1 MQTIKLDPK
10 VLRDREENPKLH
22 TREQIEHVKRSIQE
36 FGFTQPVVV
45 DEKNIILI
53 GHARTQA
60 ARELELKTVP
70 VFRYTGLDE
79 TEKLALCALDNQ
91 LAQQTPLDRL
101 KLETLF
107 RRLDQNAW
115 PMAEFGF
122 DMDFETATEGLTE
135 PEVDEPGGIKQIVI
149 LFGEEFDEVMK
160 GFAAIEKARPD
171 LTDNTMIFMEL
182 LDHYEEVACF
192 AE

>member
-1 MQTIKLDPK
+1 MEVISVDPER
-10 VLRDREENPKLH
+10 LTPRPENPKLH
-22 TREQIEHVKRSIQE
+22 TQEQIEHVKRSIEE
-36 FGFTQPVVV
+36 FGFTQPVVC
-45 DEKNIILI
+45 DENHVILI
-53 GHARTQA
+53 GHARTEA
-60 ARELELKTVP
+60 AIQLRLESVP
-70 VFRYTGLDE
+70 VYVYEGLDE
-79 TEKLALCALDNQ
+79 QEKLALCALDNQ

-107 RRLDQNAW
+107 RRLDENQW

-122 DMDFETATEGLTE
+122 DMDLETATEGLTP

-160 GFAAIEKARPD
+160 GFAAIEAARPD
-171 LTDNTMIFMEL
+171 LTDNTMIFMEI